1 MIVWLHAEHL
11 SEDNPALQA
20 HPQAPVAFVFDQ
32 PALLQEPLAFTRL
45 FFVYECAAEV
55 FATRSGPTHLRL
67 GAVPDELAALAAL
80 YQTRSIVTTFAPGAR
95 FAEQVAALEA
105 KGLSVTVLAV
115 PSLVAYDASRVPSRF
130 SSWWREVEQ
139 QTLEST
145 P

>member
-11 SEDNPALQA
+11 SEENPALQA
-20 HPQAPVAFVFDQ
+20 HPQAPAAFVFDQ

-45 FFVYECAAEV
+45 FFVYECVAEV

-115 PSLVAYDASRVPSRF
+115 PYLVAYDASRVPSRF
-130 SSWWREVEQ
+130 SAWWREVEKQ
-139 QTLEST
+139 ALESA